1 MKTNTIIATIVSEY
15 NRLSRLEMLNNASGD
30 ILGGH
35 LAHAKKIECERLLD
49 LVSIQLPV
57 YPVITTGYGTI
68 DGLAYQTMDVE

>member
-1 MKTNTIIATIVSEY
+1 MKTDRVIATIVNEY

-35 LAHAKKIECERLLD
+35 LAHAKKTECERLLD

-57 YPVITTGYGTI
+57 YPVITRGFAI
-68 DGLAYQTMDVE
+68 VDGLAYQTLEVE

>member
-1 MKTNTIIATIVSEY
+1 MKADTIIATIVSEY

-35 LAHAKKIECERLLD
+35 LAHAKKVECERLLD

-57 YPVITTGYGTI
+57 YPVITRGFAAV
-68 DGLAYQTMDVE
+68 DGLAYQTLEVE